1 MGKFVPLHVHTQCSL
16 LDGSNK
22 IKDYVARCKEL
33 GMGAAA
39 ITDHGAMYGVIDFY
53 KECKKQEIKPVLG
66 CEVYVAPGSRFDKKD
81 ADGIKYYHLILLA
94 ENNTGYSNLCKIV
107 TRGFTEGFYYKPRVD
122 KALLREYH
130 EGLIALSACLA
141 GEIPAHILKGDKTGA
156 EYALKEYLDIFGRD
170 NFFLELQD
178 HGMTEDKQV
187 IPEILALSKKYD
199 IPLVATN
206 DTHYTRE
213 EDAEAHDVLLCI
225 QTKKKLSDENRMR
238 YEGGCYYLKDEEEM
252 RQLFPYAPE
261 AIDNT
266 SMIAERCNVE
276 LEFGVTKVPKYEVPE
291 GYDTWTY
298 LNKLC
303 KDGLKERY
311 PDDDG
316 TIAMQLDYEL
326 SVIKKMGYVEYF
338 LIVWDYI
345 NWAREHGIA
354 VGPGRGS
361 AAGSIVSY
369 CLHITNV
376 IDPVKYGLLFERF
389 LNPER
394 VSMPDIDV
402 DFCYERRPEVI
413 DYVKRKYGEKNVV
426 QIITFGTMA
435 ARNVIKDV
443 GRAMEIPYEQ
453 TNALADMIPK
463 DVGITIAKA
472 LEQNPEFKEK
482 YENDKTVH
490 ELIDMSMKLEGLP
503 RQIGTHAAG
512 VVICQKPADEFV
524 PLAISAD
531 GTGTMAQFDM
541 VTIEELGLLKMDFL
555 GLKTLTVIRDA
566 VANIKKTT
574 GIEIDMERIDYND
587 KNVLDFIGTGNT
599 DGVFQLESD
608 GMKSFMRE
616 LKPQSLEDVIAGISL
631 YRPGPMDFIPK
642 YIKGKNNSA
651 NVEYECPQ
659 LEHILK
665 PTYGCIVYQEQVMQ
679 IVRDLGGYSMGQA
692 DNIRR
697 AMSKKKQYVIDEER
711 EYFVHGNKERNI
723 IGCVEN
729 GIPEDAANRIYD
741 SMVDFAKY
749 AFNKSHAAC
758 YAVVAM
764 QTAFLKYY
772 YPVEYMAALMTSV
785 CDKPDK
791 LTEYIQS
798 CKKNKMKLLPPDINK
813 SGLGFSVENGAI
825 RFSLSAIKSVGI
837 PSIKAIIQIRKER
850 GEFTDYYGFLTVV
863 KELGID
869 KSCVENL
876 IKAGALDTFGG
887 RRNQYLSTYV
897 SVMDNLGKEIK
908 KNVAG
913 QMSLFSFLD
922 EEEAQPF
929 TMPDMP
935 ELDRDIL
942 LQYEKEATGVY
953 ISGHPLEDHMAF
965 IQKNGNCKST
975 DFLAD
980 NEDSHLSNEQNVTIC
995 GLLRTKKIIYTK
1007 KNQVMAFCTLED
1019 LYGEV
1024 ELIVFPTV
1032 FEKYKDILVEDAKL
1046 VVTGAV
1052 SVEDEKNSK
1061 ILVDTVS
1068 DFVSMPRNLWIRAT
1082 KAEYESKESE
1092 FLALAAKYPGNNY
1105 VKIYASDVN
1114 EKKKLKVKVSFVGD
1128 MIEGTE
1134 ALFGKDNVVLTI

>member
-1 MGKFVPLHVHTQCSL
+1 MGKFAPLHVHTEYSL

-33 GMGAAA
+33 NMEAAA

-53 KECKKQEIKPVLG
+53 KECKKQEIKPILG
-66 CEVYVAPGSRFDKKD
+66 CEVYVAPGSRFEKKD
-81 ADGIKYYHLILLA
+81 ADGVRYYHLILLA

-130 EGLIALSACLA
+130 EGIIALSACLA
-141 GEIPAHILKGDKTGA
+141 GEIPSLILRGKKAEA
-156 EYALKEYLDIFGRD
+156 EYALQEYNDIFGKD

-178 HGMTEDKQV
+178 HGMEEDKKV
-187 IPEILALSKKYD
+187 IPELLAMSKKFSV
-199 IPLVATN
+199 PLVATN

-225 QTKKKLSDENRMR
+225 QTKKKLSDADRMR
-238 YEGGCYYLKDEEEM
+238 YPGGYYLKDEEEM
-252 RQLFPYAPE
+252 RQLFPYAIE
-261 AIDNT
+261 AVENT
-266 SMIAERCNVE
+266 AIIADRCNVDI
-276 LEFGVTKVPKYEVPE
+276 EFGVTKVPKYEVPE

-316 TIAMQLDYEL
+316 TVAMQLDYEL

-345 NWAREHGIA
+345 NWARENGIA

-361 AAGSIVSY
+361 AAGSIVSF
-369 CLHITNV
+369 CLHITNI

-413 DYVKRKYGEKNVV
+413 EYVKKKYGEKNVV

-443 GRAMEIPYEQ
+443 GRAMEIPYAE

-463 DVGITIAKA
+463 DVGITISKA
-472 LEQNPEFKEK
+472 LEANPEFKEK
-482 YENDKTVH
+482 YDTDSKVH
-490 ELIDMSMKLEGLP
+490 ELIDMSLKLEGLP

-524 PLAISAD
+524 PLAMSAD
-531 GTGTMAQFDM
+531 GTGTMAQFNM

-566 VANIKKTT
+566 VANIKATT

-587 KNVLDFIGTGNT
+587 KKVLDFIGTGNT
-599 DGVFQLESD
+599 DGVFQLESA
-608 GMKSFMRE
+608 GMKEFMRE

-642 YIKGKNNSA
+642 YIKGKNNSEHI
-651 NVEYECPQ
+651 EYECPQ

-711 EYFVHGNKERNI
+711 ENFVHGNKEKNI
-723 IGCVEN
+723 VGCVGN
-729 GIPEDAANRIYD
+729 GISEEAANKIYD

-758 YAVVAM
+758 YAVVSM
-764 QTAFLKYY
+764 QTAWLKFY

-798 CKKNKMKLLPPDINK
+798 CRRNKIKLLPPDINK
-813 SGLGFSVENGAI
+813 SGLGFSVEDGAI
-825 RFSLSAIKSVGI
+825 RFSLSAVKSVGI
-837 PSIKAIIQIRKER
+837 PSIKAIIKVRAER
-850 GEFTDYYGFLTVV
+850 GPFTDYYSFLTVA
-863 KELGID
+863 KEIGLD
-869 KSCVENL
+869 KSCIENC
-876 IKAGALDTFGG
+876 IKAGAFDVFGGFRSQYLDTFA
-887 RRNQYLSTYV
+887 

-913 QMSLFSFLD
+913 QMSMFSFMDDD
-922 EEEAQPF
+922 EAAPF
-929 TMPDMP
+929 VIPEMP
-935 ELDRDIL
+935 ELDKDIK
-942 LQYEKEATGVY
+942 LQYEKEATEVY
-953 ISGHPLEDHMAF
+953 ISGHPLEDNIAF
-965 IQKNGNCKST
+965 IEKYGNCKST
-975 DFLAD
+975 DFVMD
-980 NEDSHLSNEQNVTIC
+980 ENGESRFVNEQSVTIC
-995 GLLRTKKIIYTK
+995 GLLKKKKIVYTK
-1007 KNQVMAFCTLED
+1007 KNQIMAFCSLED

-1024 ELIVFPTV
+1024 EVIVFPTV
-1032 FEKYKDILVEDAKL
+1032 YEQCKQFLKEDAKL
-1046 VVTGAV
+1046 VITGNV
-1052 SVEDEKNSK
+1052 SIENDKNAK
-1061 ILVDTVS
+1061 ILADTIC
-1068 DFVSMPRNLWIRAT
+1068 DFVSMPKNLWIRT
-1082 KAEYESKESE
+1082 KRDEYSSKEKE
-1092 FLALAAKYPGNNY
+1092 LLELAARNPGINNII
-1105 VKIYASDVN
+1105 VYASDSN
-1114 EKKKLKVKVSFVGD
+1114 EKKKLRVKISFGGD
-1128 MIEGTE
+1128 MIEGAE
-1134 ALFGKDNVVLTI
+1134 NIFGKDNVVLTI